1 MKMSRTLALLL
12 MAGLSAPVLA
22 VNPAERTLVPA
33 ITPEVEQQLHV
44 SYVRLIDA
52 ENAHDLPAVRRLFVD
67 SPTALLVAKTRTA
80 QEGNWAGF
88 WGTDTAVSHIGDL
101 FGGVFVITPDFSRE
115 RATLLASGVGQTYV
129 PVQISVAYAGQSG
142 TPKPFLMILDWVRVG
157 GEWKIITD
165 IAIPVPTN
173 PAAHV

>member
-1 MKMSRTLALLL
+1 MKMSRSLALLSI
-12 MAGLSAPVLA
+12 AAFSAPAMA
-22 VNPAERTLVPA
+22 VKPVERTPVPA
-33 ITPEVEQQLHV
+33 ITPEVEEQLRA

-52 ENAHDLPAVRRLFVD
+52 ENAHDLPAVKRLFVD
-67 SPTALLVAKTRTA
+67 SPTALLVARTRTA
-80 QEGNWAGF
+80 EEGNWAGF
-88 WGTDTAVSHIGDL
+88 WGTGTAVSHIGDL

-129 PVQISVAYAGQSG
+129 PVQIAVAYAGQSG

-165 IAIPVPTN
+165 IAIPVPAS